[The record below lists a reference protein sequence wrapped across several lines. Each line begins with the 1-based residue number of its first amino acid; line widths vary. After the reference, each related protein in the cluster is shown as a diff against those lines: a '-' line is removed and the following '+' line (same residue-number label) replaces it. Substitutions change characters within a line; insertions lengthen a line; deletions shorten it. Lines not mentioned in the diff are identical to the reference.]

1 MKTNALLFINNA
13 QMAKLA
19 DASDLNSDDY
29 YNHAGSI
36 PALSTFINLKTIIM
50 RAKKSIRAWVAR
62 EKMERYFCSVKNQK
76 KRKSYWINL
85 NTFNSLVLPKE
96 AFPNVKWEDNEPTR
110 IYIRIAQYDNQK
122 KLFKQY
128 THKYQ

>member
-76 KRKSYWINL
+76 KSKSYWINS

-110 IYIRIAQYDNQK
+110 VYIRIAQYDNQK